1 MGKYKS
7 DQNTGVEPITPEVKV
22 ETPSEQP
29 PVVEDGIADGVQTLE
44 GEDTPAVVDT
54 NVETSGN
61 EGDEQEPLPEQET
74 TPEENAN
81 LNEDSADSNEEE
93 EAPLED
99 EHENEAEPID
109 ENYGVSEIKAIISNK
124 DMSLEDKL
132 TLISEKG
139 NPHFKMLAIKLL
151 SYAKELSRK
160 NNELTPIVGAGKNFD
175 LHNTLLT
182 VADLK
187 DYAMFKTSMDVV
199 LLAFRAFKTDAF
211 HMVSLHRF
219 DGQWSWSMDDYNT
232 FISLITVLGTL
243 CEPSTRQTA
252 IKTLDLSKAF
262 NSKKTRFS
270 AQAVENITR
279 YFKQ

>member
-1 MGKYKS
+1 MGRNKS
-7 DQNTGVEPITPEVKV
+7 DQNAGVEPVTPEVEV
-22 ETPSEQP
+22 DTPSEQP
-29 PVVEDGIADGVQTLE
+29 PVVEDGMTDGVQTLE
-44 GEDTPAVVDT
+44 GEDTPALVDT

-61 EGDEQEPLPEQET
+61 EGEGQEPLPEQET

-81 LNEDSADSNEEE
+81 LDEEPVVTEEE

-109 ENYGVSEIKAIISNK
+109 ENYGVSEVKAIISNK

-132 TLISEKG
+132 ILISEKG

>member
-1 MGKYKS
+1 MSRNKTE
-7 DQNTGVEPITPEVKV
+7 QNTRTTPVVPTAEENV
-22 ETPSEQP
+22 TSTQS
-29 PVVEDGIADGVQTLE
+29 PVVEDTVKEEVQTPE
-44 GEDTPAVVDT
+44 NIETSVVEDT
-54 NVETSGN
+54 NVETTKT
-61 EGDEQEPLPEQET
+61 EDEEQASLSEQET
-74 TPEENAN
+74 TPEESTN
-81 LNEDSADSNEEE
+81 LGEENVVTEDEEQ
-93 EAPLED
+93 AMLED
-99 EHENEAEPID
+99 EHEDEAEPVD
-109 ENYGVSEIKAIISNK
+109 ENYGVSEIKTIISKK

-132 TLISEKG
+132 ILISEKG

-151 SYAKELSRK
+151 SYARVLSRE
-160 NNELTPIVGAGKNFD
+160 NNELTPVVGAGKNFD

-182 VADLK
+182 VVDLK

-211 HMVSLHRF
+211 HIVSLHRF

-232 FISLITVLGTL
+232 FITLITVLGTL